1 MVPRQGAIAI
11 FVKTPGFSPLKTRLA
26 QSIGQTQAERFH
38 TLSAKAVE
46 AVVRHVSEREPVVPY
61 WAVAEEAALSNPLWK
76 QFSTVFQGAG
86 DLGMRLAR
94 IDRCLFDTHDYVI
107 FLGADAPQLPVTYL
121 LEAVELLSKNV
132 DQPQFVI
139 GPANDGGFYLFG
151 SQISLT
157 QKEWLDVPYS
167 ASNTAEK
174 LLEQIQGRGKIHK
187 LPVLADVDTI
197 DELEI
202 IKQQVGIPN
211 SLLWEQQ
218 QVVEWIRQ
226 RDSYHS

>member
-26 QSIGQTQAERFH
+26 QSIGQTQAEQFH
-38 TLSAKAVE
+38 LLSAKAVE
-46 AVVRHVSEREPVVPY
+46 AVVRHVSERKPVIPY

-86 DLGMRLAR
+86 DLGMRLAH
-94 IDRCLFDTHDYVI
+94 IDQCLFDTHDYVI

-132 DQPQFVI
+132 DQPQVVI

-157 QKEWLDVPYS
+157 QKEWFDVPYS

-187 LPVLADVDTI
+187 LPVLSDVDTV

-202 IKQQVGIPN
+202 IKQQVGVADSI
-211 SLLWEQQ
+211 LREQQ
-218 QVVEWIRQ
+218 QVVEWIRD
-226 RDSYHS
+226 RESDRS

>member
-26 QSIGQTQAERFH
+26 QSIGQTQAEQFH
-38 TLSAKAVE
+38 LLSAKAVE
-46 AVVRHVSEREPVVPY
+46 AVVQHVTARKPVVPY
-61 WAVAEEAALSNPLWK
+61 WAVAEEAALLNPLWN
-76 QFSTVFQGAG
+76 QFPTVFQGAG
-86 DLGMRLAR
+86 DLGMRLAH
-94 IDRCLFDTHDYVI
+94 IDQCLFDTHDYAI

-151 SQISLT
+151 SQVSLT

-174 LLEQIQGRGKIHK
+174 LLEQIQGRGTIHK
-187 LPVLADVDTI
+187 LPVLDDVDTI

-202 IKQQVGIPN
+202 IKQQVGVAGSI
-211 SLLWEQQ
+211 LQEQQ
-218 QVVEWIRQ
+218 QVVEWIRD
-226 RDSYHS
+226 RESFHS